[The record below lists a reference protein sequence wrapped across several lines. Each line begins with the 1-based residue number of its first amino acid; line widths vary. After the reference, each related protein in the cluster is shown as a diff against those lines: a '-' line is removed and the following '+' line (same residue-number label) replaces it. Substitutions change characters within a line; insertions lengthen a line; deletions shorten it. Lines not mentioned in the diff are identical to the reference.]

1 MEEGKKET
9 ERQRIQNETGNNKAK
24 SLSHDKDLIVTGL
37 IYLYIHTFCE
47 RSHCVVWYKA
57 GHWLNVNDPKYLSK
71 IKKYNAAVCSHL
83 WLSHIMVLSLAPMC
97 LIQTWKPP
105 FSSSAWRSKTSLM
118 HNGPFGV
125 HCWASKVPLW
135 PCLDKRRRG
144 LCAAVH
150 GIVYFMSGSDQF
162 MTEHWSLRRC
172 RWDKAVKCWQAVT
185 EHVHMDGTQ
194 KKKTKKRLLSHW

>member
-1 MEEGKKET
+1 M
-9 ERQRIQNETGNNKAK
+9 
-24 SLSHDKDLIVTGL
+24 
-37 IYLYIHTFCE
+37 
-47 RSHCVVWYKA
+47 
-57 GHWLNVNDPKYLSK
+57 
-71 IKKYNAAVCSHL
+71 CSHL

-172 RWDKAVKCWQAVT
+172 RLDQAVKCWQAVT

-194 KKKTKKRLLSHW
+194 KKKTKNVCYHTDNRSDCHLRQPLLRPWFPSQVRPAHLRP